1 MLRGAPVK
9 EKGAEELAP
18 NNPTKEES
26 DGGGRGNGNNDGG
39 GGGSVEI
46 ENMSPGPQSEDPANP
61 IVAILDK
68 WIKGGSRGGPRIFF

>member
-18 NNPTKEES
+18 NNPPKEES
-26 DGGGRGNGNNDGG
+26 DGGGRGNGNGNNDGG

-46 ENMSPGPQSEDPANP
+46 ENMSPGP
-61 IVAILDK
+61 
-68 WIKGGSRGGPRIFF
+68 